1 MSPRW
6 HISKNRNYHSIAYK
20 LDQGLIMMLV
30 CDHASAGVS
39 QGRSKFT
46 ISGQLVFIFQNKQC
60 TQSDVIVV
68 HAPEVDLL
76 TKSNYLVS
84 ERRTWHEGEGG
95 GGERLSIILILDVLA
110 AIWPRSRLGSQ
121 VNVRCS
127 VVTSWETGKLV
138 LQLMFY
144 LHLLFQNTWSFIN
157 WWLYILWYTRIDH
170 SHVLLIVMHEL
181 GWFEL
186 VCVKSLMKSQSH
198 ETKSSMKLTGGGIY
212 DQSTRNRQHIEF

>member
-1 MSPRW
+1 MTW
-6 HISKNRNYHSIAYK
+6 
-20 LDQGLIMMLV
+20 G
-30 CDHASAGVS
+30 
-39 QGRSKFT
+39 GR
-46 ISGQLVFIFQNKQC
+46 
-60 TQSDVIVV
+60 
-68 HAPEVDLL
+68 
-76 TKSNYLVS
+76 
-84 ERRTWHEGEGG
+84 G

-198 ETKSSMKLTGGGIY
+198 ETKSSMKLTGGGNIY
-212 DQSTRNRQHIEF
+212 DHKYKKLPTLDQYSRPMVQTR